1 MTASTILQAL
11 ADLRIREHEPMARH
25 TNFRIGGPARYYV
38 EARAPEEVTR
48 AVAAARDVGVPW
60 FALGGG
66 SNTLVADSGFDGLVI
81 QLANRGVSIEGT
93 RATAGAGAISAAV
106 ARAAGAAGLTG
117 FEWAISLPGTIG
129 GAVRGNAGCFGS
141 ETKDVVESVSF
152 FPPSHWEGERLV
164 PARASA
170 CPGPTCPDRDIGS
183 VGGEGEGMMTNAQCT
198 FGYRH
203 SIFKEHPEWIILE
216 VTLALTTGNPAE
228 CQRRMDEHLA
238 RRKAKQPLERPSAG
252 CLFANVEFET
262 LNAEQTQRLDAIANG
277 AWRSVAHDGQI
288 PTGWLIERL
297 GLRGHR
303 VGNVMISEK
312 HGNFVIN
319 LGGGTAADVL
329 TLIEA
334 VKGRAREMLGFEFR
348 EEVQR
353 LGC

>member
-11 ADLRIREHEPMARH
+11 ADLRVREHEPMARH

-38 EARAPEEVTR
+38 EARTPEEVTR
-48 AVAAARDVGVPW
+48 AVAAARDAAVPW

-66 SNTLVADSGFDGLVI
+66 SNTLVADAGFDGLVI
-81 QLANRGVSIEGT
+81 QLANRGVSVDGT
-93 RATAGAGAISAAV
+93 RVTAGAGAISAAV
-106 ARAAGAAGLTG
+106 ARAAGDAGLTG

-129 GAVRGNAGCFGS
+129 GAVRGNAGCFGG
-141 ETKDVVESVSF
+141 ETKDCVESVAV
-152 FPPSHWEGERLV
+152 LD
-164 PARASA
+164 ASGVNCQVSIVA
-170 CPGPTCPDRDIGS
+170 AADCGFR
-183 VGGEGEGMMTNAQCT
+183 
-198 FGYRH
+198 YRH

-228 CQRRMDEHLA
+228 CQRRMDEHLS
-238 RRKAKQPLERPSAG
+238 RRKTKQPLERPSAG

-262 LNAEQTQRLDAIANG
+262 LNAEQVQRLDAATDG
-277 AWRSVAHDGQI
+277 AWRAVVHDDGQI

-297 GLRGHR
+297 GLKGHR
-303 VGNVMISEK
+303 IGNVMISEK

-319 LGGGTAADVL
+319 LGGGTATDVL
-329 TLIEA
+329 ALIA
-334 VKGRAREMLGFEFR
+334 VVKNRARETYGIELR